1 MESTEKYVCD
11 ADCLINLHR
20 HFGRASLKALR
31 GLGKKGALKL
41 PEGVIRE
48 IKRGTDKL
56 ARFVEKEEQVLE
68 VTISSDPS
76 LSNEIARLERSYGEK
91 IVFGQQEYSGFWK
104 SRAGRQAADAQVVA
118 VAKLLKAIAISN
130 DRAVQL
136 ACSLEGVSCIN
147 WAEIARRLGLV
158 KPKQLE
164 LNFGL

>member
-1 MESTEKYVCD
+1 MESSEKYVCD

-20 HFGRASLKALR
+20 HFGQSCLRALR
-31 GLGKKGALKL
+31 GLGRRGALKL
-41 PEGVIRE
+41 SEGVIRE

-56 ARFVEKEEQVLE
+56 AQFVEKEEQVLE
-68 VTISSDPS
+68 ITISNNPF

-91 IVFGQQEYSGFWK
+91 IAFGQQEYSGFWK

-147 WAEIARRLGLV
+147 WTELARRLELV